1 MNRYGNPVFD
11 CSGAR
16 LRAQSRRLAT
26 IVSVSGE
33 VHDGNIARI
42 TEHARR
48 YVLAATSVV
57 LDLSGVTT
65 FDDHD
70 LDLLRAFDSDCAES
84 GQDWVLVPSRAVA
97 AVLAHAEEA
106 YPGADS
112 VPEALSHFADET
124 LRRRTLLLPLLTKS
138 A

>member
-11 CSGAR
+11 CNGAR

-26 IVSVSGE
+26 IVNVSGE
-33 VHDGNIARI
+33 VNDGNIDLI

-84 GQDWVLVPSRAVA
+84 GQDWVLIPSQAVM
-97 AVLAHAEEA
+97 AVLAHSHEA
-106 YPGADS
+106 YPIAGS
-112 VPEALSHFADET
+112 VAEALSYFADET
-124 LRRRTLLLPLLTKS
+124 MRRRSAVLPLLTKS

>member
-33 VHDGNIARI
+33 VNDGNIDRI

-70 LDLLRAFDSDCAES
+70 LDLLRAFDADCAES
-84 GQDWVLVPSRAVA
+84 GQDWVLIPSSAVS
-97 AVLAHAEEA
+97 AVLAHSAEA
-106 YPGADS
+106 YPIAGS
-112 VPEALSHFADET
+112 VPEALSYFADET
-124 LRRRTLLLPLLTKS
+124 MRRRSAVLPLLTKS